1 MQVSFET
8 GETIYTALNPATGQG
23 YASVELYT
31 NKIDPE
37 DKTTL
42 IRLYNDFKLSGVGR
56 TSFFST
62 GWYKLTDLDMGDMA
76 SLQEDADPCT
86 EAFPGVDCDEFG
98 RISHLQVR
106 ICTSV
111 HLSLLAAAHYV
122 TGHPRVTLCF
132 DASVLPSPTPSSV
145 LRRPAG

>member
-1 MQVSFET
+1 LGAGPLEVQVSFET

-31 NKIDPE
+31 NTIDPE
-37 DKTTL
+37 DKATL

-62 GWYKLTDLDMGDMA
+62 GWYKLTDLDMGDMPGP
-76 SLQEDADPCT
+76 SLQETADPCT

-106 ICTSV
+106 AQEKIARATHRPPCCMQPTTWQATRA
-111 HLSLLAAAHYV
+111 SLYV
-122 TGHPRVTLCF
+122 STL
-132 DASVLPSPTPSSV
+132 P
-145 LRRPAG
+145 